1 MSPRPIPDFKGR
13 LLGGLIVACLCFC
26 FDAGAVSV
34 VLQLRNGDRIT
45 GELITQETNHV
56 VISTPWASALVLP
69 ISAIGGIRTAEG
81 AALYLAQTATNA
93 PATPAPA
100 PTQVVAAK
108 PKPTA
113 TPPPPKKKHLTTTA
127 SFGLDLLSGNRD
139 RQIYFSR
146 IKSTY
151 ARPFE
156 GNPKQFF
163 RTTGEYIAN
172 YGETDGEKSANNMLG
187 TVQTD
192 FDFNPK
198 TYFYNA
204 GNVGYDEIRKIDLLY
219 GVGPGIGRHLY
230 KKPAFALDLE
240 SGVNYQV
247 QQRTEGDSP
256 ESAYFR
262 LADNLTWKL
271 ADRLT
276 FGKKLEFHLS
286 FQDSSQFRIRLDSN
300 LSYRLWNTLS
310 LNFTL
315 IDLYDTNPAPGVDE
329 NELQLRSSLG
339 FTF

>member
-1 MSPRPIPDFKGR
+1 MSPRPIPDSR
-13 LLGGLIVACLCFC
+13 RHLLRGLAVACLFFC
-26 FDAGAVSV
+26 FHAGAVNV
-34 VLQLRNGDRIT
+34 VVQLKNGDRIT

-56 VISTPWASALVLP
+56 VISTPWAKSLTLP
-69 ISAIGGIRTAEG
+69 ISAIGGLRTTEG
-81 AALYLAQTATNA
+81 VALYTPPAATNA
-93 PATPAPA
+93 PAPALVA
-100 PTQVVAAK
+100 AAK
-108 PKPTA
+108 PKPSPP
-113 TPPPPKKKHLTTTA
+113 PPPPKKKHLTTTA
-127 SFGLDLLSGNRD
+127 NFGLDLLSGNKD
-139 RQIYFSR
+139 RQIYYSR

-156 GNPKQFF
+156 HNPKEFF
-163 RTTGEYIAN
+163 RTTGEYLAN
-172 YGETDGEKSANNMLG
+172 YGQTDGAKSANNMLG

-192 FDFNPK
+192 VDVNPY

-204 GNVGYDEIRKIDLLY
+204 GNVGYDEIRKIELQY
-219 GVGPGIGRHLY
+219 GVGPGVGRHIFR
-230 KKPAFALDLE
+230 KPTFAFDLE

-247 QQRTEGDSP
+247 QERTEGDSP

-276 FGKKLEFHLS
+276 FGKKLEFQLS
-286 FQDSSQFRIRLDSN
+286 FQDASQFRVRLDSN

-310 LNFTL
+310 INLTL
-315 IDLYDTNPAPGVDE
+315 IDSYDTNPAPGVAE